1 MSEPDKQ
8 SSSNRKSTDHLLGAG
23 VIWSFWEGQPPDV
36 VLRCFESIRVHNSA
50 RSFIVLSQATLP
62 KFLDEAVDYPLFHG
76 RRGTPADFSKVQ
88 YLADWVRL
96 TLLEKYGGIWLDAS
110 VICTSAVDNW
120 IVERDEIVYDSDE
133 EHEEPKI
140 NKKMINMFPM
150 HANGNVHGNWAMA
163 ALEPGNPVVK
173 AWRQEMNDIFN
184 EIGPGQ
190 IPTEYVDRVMAEN
203 PTVRDRWNN
212 PAAPPLPYLWVYL
225 ALQVVLHRQPEL
237 HSHICLHSCT
247 DGPMY
252 RRYQYNV
259 VHGIQDGTEVSQ
271 KTADHLAREP
281 LHLDGPDRWFIKLV
295 GTDRRPVQEH
305 LDRKTYRED
314 SGIGRLSRLRA
325 RTVVYGSNLRTL
337 ANLDRVRAAVHLIV
351 ATRALGENLVSNIS
365 SSNTKDETTTPP
377 ASNTSST
384 KLRRGSKRES
394 VLMDFQFGDASILK
408 GIGEEEEQDDQEHH
422 RPSKR
427 ASILVGFDIAESP
440 KEPPAKRESICFDF
454 YMDGTSLEDDDVD
467 DAAAPNDGET
477 TTTDSS
483 AEEPPSRRESIYSDK
498 SGAPPTII
506 TIL

>member
-1 MSEPDKQ
+1 MTSDKESKQ
-8 SSSNRKSTDHLLGAG
+8 SSKDASNFVGAG
-23 VIWSFWEGQPPDV
+23 TIWSFWEGQPPEV
-36 VLRCFESIRVHNSA
+36 VLRCFESIRIHNTS
-50 RSFIVLSQATLP
+50 RNFVVLSQATLP
-62 KFLDEAVDYPLFHG
+62 KFLDATDYPLFHG
-76 RRGTPADFSKVQ
+76 RRGTPQDFSKVQ

-110 VICTSAVDNW
+110 VICTSSVDNW

-133 EHEEPKI
+133 EHEDPKL
-140 NKKMINMFPM
+140 NKKTINMFPM

-190 IPTEYVDRVMAEN
+190 IPTGYIERVMAEN
-203 PTVRDRWNN
+203 AAVRERWNN

-237 HSHICLHSCT
+237 HSHICLHSCV

-271 KTADHLAREP
+271 KTADHLASEP
-281 LHLDGPDRWFIKLV
+281 LELEGPDRWFIKLV
-295 GTDRRPVQEH
+295 GTDRQPVQDH
-305 LDRKTYRED
+305 LDRKTYHAN
-314 SGIGRLSRLRA
+314 SGIGKLSQLRA
-325 RTVVYGSNLRTL
+325 RTIVYGSNLRTL

-351 ATRALGENLVSNIS
+351 ATRALGENLNSEAESKESEEAAVSN
-365 SSNTKDETTTPP
+365 
-377 ASNTSST
+377 
-384 KLRRGSKRES
+384 LRRPSKRQS
-394 VLMDFQFGDASILK
+394 VLMDFKFGDDSILQD
-408 GIGEEEEQDDQEHH
+408 IEEEKDSEPVS

-427 ASILVGFDIAESP
+427 TSILVGFNTESP
-440 KEPPAKRESICFDF
+440 KEPPAKRESICLDF
-454 YMDGTSLEDDDVD
+454 FMDESLLDDDEDVE
-467 DAAAPNDGET
+467 ET
-477 TTTDSS
+477 ESPKNS
-483 AEEPPSRRESIYSDK
+483 GAMAELEPPSRRESIYSDK
-498 SGAPPTII
+498 AGVPPAVI